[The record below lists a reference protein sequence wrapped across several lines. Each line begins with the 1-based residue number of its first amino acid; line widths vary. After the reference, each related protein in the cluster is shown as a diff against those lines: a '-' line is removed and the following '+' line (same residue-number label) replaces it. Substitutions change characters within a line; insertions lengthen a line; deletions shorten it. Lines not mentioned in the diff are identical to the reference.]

1 MSPSLNCNTVTK
13 LAVFKLLTSLIQT
26 YFCQMQ
32 QLLLAMLFLNVFK
45 SNAALFL
52 LLYVVLMVS
61 CSIYLIFK
69 NLSISQR
76 IMHCRGF
83 TVPLR
88 VVARFCFKFIL
99 FTNRCIYFQNFLNYS
114 CNFRCE
120 TYNFMVYLMVY
131 FIFLA
136 QCVMDHQLVNIIIYQ
151 MIYFMVYF
159 MLHQL
164 VYFMV
169 SVIVRHLVYF
179 MVYCMLQQLVYV
191 MVRVMVQ
198 QLVYFMVNIHI
209 KNIYTCII
217 WWRLWIYFL
226 LILFFSGFIAVFI
239 YISAF
244 IFMVPAAG

>member
-136 QCVMDHQLVNIIIYQ
+136 QCVMVHQLVQ
-151 MIYFMVYF
+151 
-159 MLHQL
+159 QL

-169 SVIVRHLVYF
+169 YF
-179 MVYCMLQQLVYV
+179 
-191 MVRVMVQ
+191 MVQ